1 MAIVV
6 IEGGHPNGTDLVSNE
21 SRFNPNAIAK
31 AKGQTPMGPMPVL
44 PLGDGNGI
52 GAQLQIVPQMDEA
65 GENVCFFL
73 MTMGGRMSEIAGFQ
87 ARPLFLAEIG
97 RMPVADLKAQIAE
110 AFAPKP
116 EVVSV

>member
-1 MAIVV
+1 MG
-6 IEGGHPNGTDLVSNE
+6 EH
-21 SRFNPNAIAK
+21 RFNPSAIAK
-31 AKGQTPMGPMPVL
+31 SNGSTPMGPMPVL

-52 GAQLQIVPQMDEA
+52 GAQLQIVPRFDEA